1 MMRRIALVNLKGG
14 VGKTVTAVALAVG
27 LARRGHKT
35 LLVDSDPSGNAS
47 WTISGGQSADGPT
60 LAHVLTRESSADE
73 AIRLTSTPGLD
84 LLPSDSTLAGV
95 GVRLA
100 QELSRDTRLRS
111 ALDGIEGRYD
121 FVIVDTGP
129 TFSTLLA
136 NVLVFSH
143 EIIVPID
150 SGVYAVLGL
159 VQLQETIQ
167 EVREAYGNQ
176 SLRLAGLVLTKVQK
190 SNVARDVETELRTRY
205 GSLVFKTVIPHSAKV
220 EEAVSRGASVV
231 DFAPKSAPAVA
242 YGELVT
248 EVIEHGGTKERSRSK
263 VVGRPRKGDAA

>member
-27 LARRGHKT
+27 LARRGYRV

-47 WTISGGQSADGPT
+47 WTISGGQGAEPPT
-60 LAHVLTRESSADE
+60 LANVLARESSADE
-73 AIRLTSTPGLD
+73 AIRETSTPGLD

-136 NVLVFSH
+136 NVLVFAH

-159 VQLQETIQ
+159 VQLQDTIA
-167 EVREAYGNQ
+167 EVREAYGNTG
-176 SLRLAGLVLTKVQK
+176 LRLAGLVLTKVQRN
-190 SNVARDVETELRTRY
+190 NVSKDVETELRTRY
-205 GSLVFKTVIPHSAKV
+205 GPLVFKAVIPHSAKV
-220 EEAVSRGASVV
+220 EEGVSRGASVI

-248 EVIEHGGTKERSRSK
+248 EVIEHGGTKERCRAK